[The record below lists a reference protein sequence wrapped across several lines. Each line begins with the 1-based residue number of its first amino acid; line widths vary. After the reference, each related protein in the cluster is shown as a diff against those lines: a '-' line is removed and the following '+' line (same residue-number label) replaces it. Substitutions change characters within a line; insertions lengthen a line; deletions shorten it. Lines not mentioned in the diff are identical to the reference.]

1 MAKFAAIQLATFKEW
16 KIDQHPN
23 LVRLDSYDNFVTIPV
38 NLPDY
43 YHYSLVN
50 FSQYKIFQ

>member
-1 MAKFAAIQLATFKEW
+1 MAKFAAIQSATFKEW

-38 NLPDY
+38 NLRDY
-43 YHYSLVN
+43 YSLVN